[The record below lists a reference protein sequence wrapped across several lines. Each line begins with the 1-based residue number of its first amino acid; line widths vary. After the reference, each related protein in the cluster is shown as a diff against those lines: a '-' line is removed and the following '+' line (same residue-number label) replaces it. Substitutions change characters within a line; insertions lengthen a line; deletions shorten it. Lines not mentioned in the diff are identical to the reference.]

1 MSSAFV
7 KLPSTSGTGSY
18 LGIPTAGKGL
28 FKGTKDGMGLR
39 SHAIVARD
47 QSSGEDGQDSLIKLN
62 QLVKLVPPVPLKPKR
77 YTVIVGFNPRLCD
90 YGVVSNP
97 VIFSENDEISL
108 GFKASKNIDLKE
120 LDYIFTYYM
129 ID

>member
-1 MSSAFV
+1 MSAFV
-7 KLPSTSGTGSY
+7 KLPSTSGAGSY
-18 LGIPTAGKGL
+18 LGIPANGKGL
-28 FKGTKDGMGLR
+28 FKQTKDSMGLR
-39 SHAIVARD
+39 SHAKI
-47 QSSGEDGQDSLIKLN
+47 QSLSDEEFTGTVVKLN
-62 QLVKLVPPVPLKPKR
+62 QLVKLLPPVPLKPRR
-77 YTVIVGFNPRLCD
+77 YTVMIGFNPKLAE

-97 VIFSENDEISL
+97 VIFSEGDEISL

>member
-1 MSSAFV
+1 MSAFV
-7 KLPSTSGTGSY
+7 KIVSTSGTGSY
-18 LGIPTAGKGL
+18 LGIPANGKGL

-39 SHAIVARD
+39 SHARALI
-47 QSSGEDGQDSLIKLN
+47 SSKEDDSSEEITEVKLN
-62 QLVKLVPPVPLKPKR
+62 QLVKLVPPVQLKPKR
-77 YTVIVGFNPRLCD
+77 YTVIVGFNPKLAE

-97 VIFSENDEISL
+97 GIFSEGDEISI

-120 LDYIFTYYM
+120 LSYIFTYYM